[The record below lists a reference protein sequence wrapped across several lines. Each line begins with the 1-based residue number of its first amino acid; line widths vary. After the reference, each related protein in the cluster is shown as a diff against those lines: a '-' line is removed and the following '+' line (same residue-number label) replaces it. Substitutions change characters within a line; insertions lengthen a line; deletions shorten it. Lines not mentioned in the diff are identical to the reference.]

1 MKKFTFLFL
10 VFVALILSCTK
21 ETIQFDLT
29 QYYDVLVVLDSSN
42 CTADCDEEADCEGQE
57 VRVVGII
64 DGDEISTN
72 SYTFEILDEND
83 MQTPMVIRVDTMASP
98 EIFAKIT
105 GNGDKVVRLQG
116 FLEGQDGSGST
127 NCMREINL
135 FVENPEFVRVSQ

>member
-21 ETIQFDLT
+21 ETIEFDLT

-42 CTADCDEEADCEGQE
+42 CAADCEEEADCEGKE

-72 SYTFEILDEND
+72 NYTFEILDEND
-83 MQTPMVIRVDTMASP
+83 MMTPMVIRVDTMASS
-98 EIFAKIT
+98 EIFEKIT

-116 FLEGQDGSGST
+116 FLEDQDGSGST